1 MPDIGTAV
9 EQITVLKWLK
19 QEGQPVK
26 RGEPLCEIQTDKA
39 AMELESVAQG
49 VLLKRAVAENTEVT
63 VGDVIAYV
71 GEPGEQAPP

>member
-49 VLLKRAVAENTEVT
+49 VLLKQVVAENTEVT

-71 GEPGEQAPP
+71 GEYGESVPQ